1 MGKDLKQAA
10 DSKKVEDDDKF
21 KRTKDE
27 PTQDEEEDEVERE
40 HSGIF
45 TYESKLSPAYVQ
57 FTLDYK
63 ARWAWWNLGG
73 IICNGGI
80 GALTVCIIQSH
91 PNECAGIKLASWAMF
106 SLYIITFLF

>member
-1 MGKDLKQAA
+1 MGKDLKQA

-21 KRTKDE
+21 KRTRDE
-27 PTQDEEEDEVERE
+27 PTQEEEDDDEVERE

-57 FTLDYK
+57 FTLDYR

-80 GALTVCIIQSH
+80 GALTVGII
-91 PNECAGIKLASWAMF
+91 
-106 SLYIITFLF
+106 